1 MKQEELTSLEQEL
14 LDILPRGKDNAR
26 TARELTK
33 LFSSRLSLRV
43 SYGLVESLRKKGLL
57 IGASRTDP
65 KGYYLVSDEEEKQH
79 FLASYEAQVKQEL
92 ITLRIMKQAS
102 L

>member
-1 MKQEELTSLEQEL
+1 MKQEKLTSLEQEL
-14 LDILPRGKDNAR
+14 IDILPRGKGNAR

-33 LFSSRLSLRV
+33 LFSCQLSLRV
-43 SYGLVESLRKKGLL
+43 FYGLIESLRKKGIL

-79 FLASYEAQVKQEL
+79 FLAGYEAQVKQEL
-92 ITLRIMKQAS
+92 LTLEIMKQAS